1 MCSRSAVPPA
11 WCVALTD
18 DGLGLL
24 DALRERGRS
33 GSRPGHRDDG
43 LRVALAIE
51 GGGNRAAYS
60 AGMALAI
67 DEAGLTDAFD
77 DVYGTSG
84 GALNAAWLL
93 TGEAQRWMHSWAWP
107 EVAAA
112 GITNPR
118 RVLRGGPL
126 IDLGRLVHHVYE
138 SITPMD
144 FEAILANPIGFH
156 PMATDAR
163 TGEATDLASYVTDR
177 RSLQTALRASSCL
190 PLLAGRPVRLGPRTY
205 VDGGL
210 SEGVPY
216 RSALADGATHVL
228 VLRTRRSDQYAAPPS
243 RVERALLAPYFLR
256 HGWQA
261 GRAHV
266 DRHKTYAA
274 DDLHLAEASRAP
286 VTTLLEVRPPLGA
299 PDVGRLSSDLASI
312 AAAIE
317 VGRSTMCALLD
328 RR

>member
-1 MCSRSAVPPA
+1 MTSEAPPTSVFDVLRDRRTTASRAGA
-11 WCVALTD
+11 
-18 DGLGLL
+18 
-24 DALRERGRS
+24 
-33 GSRPGHRDDG
+33 RDDSF
-43 LRVALAIE
+43 RVALAIE

-60 AGMALAI
+60 AGMALAL
-67 DEAGLTDAFD
+67 DEAGLTDSFD

-84 GALNAAWLL
+84 GALNGAWLL
-93 TGEAQRWMHSWAWP
+93 TGEAQRWMRSWAWP

-112 GITNPR
+112 RITDPR

-138 SITPMD
+138 AITPMD
-144 FEAILANPIGFH
+144 FEGILANPIGFH

-163 TGEATDLASYVTDR
+163 TGDGVDLAPYVTDR
-177 RSLQTALRASSCL
+177 RSLQTALRATSCL
-190 PLLAGRPVRLGPRTY
+190 PLLAGRPVRLGGRTY

-228 VLRTRRSDQYAAPPS
+228 VLRTRRADQKAVPPS
-243 RVERALLAPYFLR
+243 RFERALLAPYFLR

-266 DRHKTYAA
+266 ARHQTYAA
-274 DDLHLAEASRAP
+274 DDLHLAETTAAP
-286 VTTLLEVRPPLGA
+286 VAILVEVRPPVGSH
-299 PDVGRLSSDLASI
+299 DVGRLSSDLPSI
-312 AAAIE
+312 EAAIE
-317 VGRSTMCALLD
+317 VGRATMAAVLGD
-328 RR
+328 MPSPQVGPAH

>member
-1 MCSRSAVPPA
+1 MTGLSLME
-11 WCVALTD
+11 AL
-18 DGLGLL
+18 
-24 DALRERGRS
+24 AARRAA
-33 GSRPGHRDDG
+33 GSRPGQREDG
-43 LRVALAIE
+43 LRIALAIE

-60 AGMALAI
+60 AGMALAL

-93 TGEAQRWMHSWAWP
+93 TGEAQRWMRSWAWP

-112 GITNPR
+112 GITDPR
-118 RVLRGGPL
+118 RILRGGPL

-163 TGEATDLASYVTDR
+163 TGEATDLAPYVTDR

-190 PLLAGRPVRLGPRTY
+190 PLLAGRPVRVGHRTY

-228 VLRTRRSDQYAAPPS
+228 VLRTRRSDQYAEPPS
-243 RVERALLAPYFLR
+243 RLERLLLAPYFLR

-274 DDLHLAEASRAP
+274 DDLHLAESSVAP
-286 VTTLLEVRPPLGA
+286 IATLVEVRPPLGS
-299 PDVGRLSSDLASI
+299 PEVGRLSSDLESI
-312 AAAIE
+312 ATAIE
-317 VGRSTMCALLD
+317 RGRTTMNEALGREESVGPDL
-328 RR
+328 

>member
-1 MCSRSAVPPA
+1 MTGLSLME
-11 WCVALTD
+11 AL
-18 DGLGLL
+18 
-24 DALRERGRS
+24 AARRAA
-33 GSRPGHRDDG
+33 GSRPGQREDG
-43 LRVALAIE
+43 LRIALAIE

-60 AGMALAI
+60 AGMALAL

-77 DVYGTSG
+77 DVYCTSG

-93 TGEAQRWMHSWAWP
+93 TGEAQRWMRSWAWP

-112 GITNPR
+112 GITDPR
-118 RVLRGGPL
+118 RILRGGPL

-163 TGEATDLASYVTDR
+163 TGEATDLAPYVTDR

-190 PLLAGRPVRLGPRTY
+190 PLLAGRPVRVGHRTY

-228 VLRTRRSDQYAAPPS
+228 VLRTRRSDQYAEPPS
-243 RVERALLAPYFLR
+243 RIERALLAPYFLR

-274 DDLHLAEASRAP
+274 DDLHLAESSVAP
-286 VTTLLEVRPPLGA
+286 IATLVEVRPPLGS
-299 PDVGRLSSDLASI
+299 PEVGRLSSDLESI
-312 AAAIE
+312 ATAIE
-317 VGRSTMCALLD
+317 RGRTTMNEALGREESVGPDL
-328 RR
+328 

>member
-1 MCSRSAVPPA
+1 LAEVSLLAALESRRQA
-11 WCVALTD
+11 
-18 DGLGLL
+18 
-24 DALRERGRS
+24 
-33 GSRPGHRDDG
+33 GSRPGERTDG
-43 LRVALAIE
+43 LRIALAVE

-93 TGEAQRWMHSWAWP
+93 TGEAQRWMRSWAWP

-112 GITNPR
+112 RITDPR
-118 RVLRGGPL
+118 RMLRGGPVV
-126 IDLGRLVHHVYE
+126 DLRRLVHHVYE

-163 TGEATDLASYVTDR
+163 TGTGVDLAPFVTDR
-177 RSLQTALRASSCL
+177 DSLQTALRATSCL
-190 PLLAGRPVRLGPRTY
+190 PLLAGRPVRLGGRTY

-216 RSALADGATHVL
+216 RRALADGATHVL
-228 VLRTRRSDQYAAPPS
+228 VLRTRRADQHAAPPS
-243 RVERALLAPYFLR
+243 RVERILLAPYFLR

-266 DRHKTYAA
+266 DRHQTYTA
-274 DDLHLAEASRAP
+274 DDLHLAEASAAP
-286 VTTLLEVRPPLGA
+286 VATLVEVRPPLGS
-299 PDVGRLSSDLASI
+299 PEIGRLSGDLPSI
-312 AAAIE
+312 ADAIE
-317 VGRSTMCALLD
+317 RGRLTMNAALGRDESVGPRD
-328 RR
+328 